1 MDIYDTLKE
10 LKDIQ
15 PLSVDF
21 NIIYPMVDKYGN
33 ANDKI
38 VIKASYSNETREKM
52 NFDNLLWENI
62 GNAADDWWMHS
73 ALEAALNE

>member
-33 ANDKI
+33 ANDEI
-38 VIKASYSNETREKM
+38 VIKASYSNETREK
-52 NFDNLLWENI
+52 
-62 GNAADDWWMHS
+62 
-73 ALEAALNE
+73 